1 VPPALTSG
9 RRSRGEVCRRAEV
22 CRWGVRS
29 AAGLRAAAGL
39 RSAGSRAIPRFAVGD
54 IHQVPQIVGL
64 GKPRCPEW
72 PESGCEVSTL
82 VATRRGKTT
91 KRAPSAN
98 RTGKHCGFATKRGTS
113 REAGHNDPT
122 KRGTSREAGHNDP
135 TNRGTSA
142 ERVASLRGCA
152 DKTWHVGGAG
162 GQSAGCA
169 EPAEPAEPPDPADLR
184 RRSDRRYSSLSTGSF
199 ESRSATEFSISFG
212 RNG

>member
-1 VPPALTSG
+1 
-9 RRSRGEVCRRAEV
+9 
-22 CRWGVRS
+22 VRS
-29 AAGLRAAAGL
+29 AAGPRSVAGLRTAAGLRAAAGL
-39 RSAGSRAIPRFAVGD
+39 RSAGSGAIPRFAGGRHPPGAQMVGID
-54 IHQVPQIVGL
+54 AEVSGIVGP

-98 RTGKHCGFATKRGTS
+98 RTGKHCGFA
-113 REAGHNDPT
+113 T